1 MQMSATDWPCDM
13 QWAAAGVARFR
24 DHCHIISHKPLF
36 TRVVK
41 VLSLRYIARPRSDL
55 PSIALVTTPSYSL
68 GFPHTARR
76 SPTPSRATMSESGLY
91 AAYLSLGLQALTP
104 IILGSF
110 KSLKVSPP
118 KRPAHPCTRSPQD
131 SRFDHCETQKGR
143 SGREQGVDGRRG
155 GRGGSRGGD
164 ARVGGFALLPR
175 VWVDCTGG
183 TMGVAQVL
191 WQGVDQLL
199 LGCLL

>member
-1 MQMSATDWPCDM
+1 MSATDWPCDM

-41 VLSLRYIARPRSDL
+41 GAVSPLHCSTTIRSSFHRSRQHPLLRSRIS
-55 PSIALVTTPSYSL
+55 TH
-68 GFPHTARR
+68 G
-76 SPTPSRATMSESGLY
+76 SPIPDTSRATMSESGLY